1 MSVGNIDGSVR
12 KLDALEKTASTSRVL
27 NLLVIAREHK
37 RDPEYIEKPFFRNQ
51 VLNEAIILKHRVRP
65 DEQFAFDSSKTVATK
80 VIIPF
85 ERSDL
90 EIGGRSFFVGQRGWT
105 SLVQELAGQD
115 RKIQHDLTVYHA
127 LDELP
132 SLDPFLLREHLGRRR
147 FQIANSYFSISSA
160 DLDRM
165 QSFVASK
172 IMGIIE
178 MAFPNGAETGTGKLA
193 SLLLATELD
202 ERLEPLRLVLR
213 LEEDAYLEGMF
224 SWKGFLYY
232 QWALADIDPRL
243 AAMLKSLPKLHGS
256 GRRDGPKA
264 NLVRESKIRI
274 IKAARERRLEVNQV
288 LERYNSAYRD
298 LTQNDKPMSFR
309 DFLLQAPAL
318 FMTLGDKMGAISHLA
333 SFWKYRF
340 ANANELVAPMDEVL
354 GILQDFESAL
364 GCRPSTGDDGF

>member
-1 MSVGNIDGSVR
+1 VPSGNSDGSAR
-12 KLDALEKTASTSRVL
+12 KLDMLEKTASTSRVL
-27 NLLVIAREHK
+27 NLIAIAREHK
-37 RDPEYIEKPFFRNQ
+37 HEADYLAHPFFRNQ
-51 VLNEAIILKHRVRP
+51 VLNEAIILKHRIRP
-65 DEQFAFDSSKTVATK
+65 DERFVFNSPPNIGTK

-90 EIGGRSFFVGQRGWT
+90 EIGGRSFFIGQRGWT
-105 SLVQELAGQD
+105 SLVQELVGQD

-172 IMGIIE
+172 IMRIIE
-178 MAFPNGAETGTGKLA
+178 MAFPNGADTGTDKLA
-193 SLLLATELD
+193 SLLLMSHLD
-202 ERLEPLRLVLR
+202 DRLEPLRLVLR

-232 QWALADIDPRL
+232 QWALADIDPLL
-243 AAMLKSLPKLHGS
+243 AAMLKGLSNLQAS
-256 GRRDGPKA
+256 GHRNVTKA
-264 NLVRESKIRI
+264 QYIKEAKIRI
-274 IKAARERRLEVNQV
+274 TQGVRARRHEVAQILESY
-288 LERYNSAYRD
+288 LSAYRD
-298 LTQNDKPMSFR
+298 LTQNGRPKSFR
-309 DFLLQAPAL
+309 DFILQAPAN
-318 FMTLGDKMGAISHLA
+318 FMILGDKMGAISHLA

-340 ANANELVAPMDEVL
+340 ADTNQLIAPLDEVL
-354 GILQDFESAL
+354 AILEDFQSAL
-364 GCRPSTGDDGF
+364 GAPSYDQ